1 MFKVLDLYCGM
12 GGLSLGFALAIDN
25 VSIRGLDIN
34 KNAVD
39 TYNLNLNRFNA
50 HATITDVLEWNPD
63 DEYDVIIGG
72 SPCQPFSTANTKR
85 KGESHPF
92 FPTLSRYF
100 DIVSQTR
107 PSVFLLENVKGL
119 LSKRFI
125 GYFEKQL
132 GKITDSYNVSYQLLN
147 AARYGVPQRRERVF
161 VIGIRKDL
169 GIKPSFPSF
178 THSSVEL
185 VTIDGRRVF
194 RWVTL
199 REAIGDIMNIPP
211 EIKPLSPEQIE
222 KIKAKRISNP
232 GSWSP
237 MKFPD
242 SLDEPSR
249 TIANDTLTGTKRET
263 IIIPTEHV
271 MTLGTG
277 WVENG
282 DWGSRVLLLDKPSY
296 TILTAH
302 RSGQVIETVYRKLT
316 VREALR
322 IQSFPDWWHFPDNVS
337 TSSKFKLV
345 GEAVPPILAYKLV
358 THIAKLMNW
367 ETREP
372 PKKDEWNIP
381 YFERAFAEYTQ
392 K

>member
-50 HATITDVLEWNPD
+50 NATITDVLEWKPD

-72 SPCQPFSTANTKR
+72 SPCQPFSTANTQR
-85 KGESHPF
+85 KGENHPY

-100 DIVSQTR
+100 DIVSQTQ

-132 GKITDSYNVSYQLLN
+132 EKVTDRYNVLYQLLN
-147 AARYGVPQRRERVF
+147 AAYYGVPQRRERVF

-178 THSSVEL
+178 THDKVEW
-185 VTIDGRRVF
+185 VTIEGKRVF
-194 RWVTL
+194 KWITL
-199 REAIGDIMNIPP
+199 REAIGDIMNISP
-211 EIKPLSPEQIE
+211 IINPLSPEQVE

-232 GSWSP
+232 GSWSS

-249 TIANDTLTGTKRET
+249 TIAYDTVTGTKRET
-263 IIIPTEHV
+263 IVIPSEHV

-277 WVENG
+277 WTKNG
-282 DWGSRVLLLDKPSY
+282 DWGSRVMLLDKPSF
-296 TILTAH
+296 TIVSAH
-302 RSGQVIETVYRKLT
+302 RSGQLIETVYRKLT
-316 VREALR
+316 VREVLR
-322 IQSFPDWWHFPDNVS
+322 IQSFPDWWRFPENVS

-367 ETREP
+367 KTREP
-372 PKKDEWNIP
+372 PSKDEWNLP
-381 YFERAFAEYTQ
+381 YFKRAFAEYTRI
-392 K
+392 